1 MDTNST
7 YETNENPID
16 RTVDNYLSEAESSF
30 FLQFNKYTDILT
42 DELLG
47 FKREEMLVSWTSIHP
62 FISNQLSQISRIE
75 RGQWRCR
82 WDALMEPTKKRLF
95 LYDSVDGIFD
105 DFDDVKTLSP
115 EYLFISSGDGSG
127 ETAYTAL
134 MSDYILISVIEIEG
148 VIAKGLLFEKRGI
161 QPSKMAFNPATDY
174 YAPLMIY
181 KNDKGFVSYP
191 VESRSPKFVYNCIS
205 ELVPNRTITTKAIKP
220 ITIEKGRAYYYIDK
234 TADDSLKFRFITG
247 DRKMKRQVRRTD
259 AKFDIRHRAVTSPA
273 IIIDLDSFRV
283 ISYFNKDAETPFL
296 LDEHHY
302 AMELTED
309 YLKKTARQ
317 PDELMD
323 RKKPTVY
330 SLYRKAVERLNPSL
344 LKHFTNCEGMVSNI
358 PGAYY
363 HAGKQDRIL
372 FLMTNAER
380 ILTGKKKTFTTG
392 KNQMVLSP
400 CGFDLR
406 PYLKELEDNGIIEP
420 EMSKDDN
427 RLRYRLSEKTSLSE
441 ITLFSFIMSCKIA
454 EKYMDLEPR
463 DKIIWDYSYHETVWE
478 QKIVHQWIDA
488 AGEKK
493 YTWRESKD
501 SKSIIYKSENK
512 KDTNKIIKVE
522 PRRQFRIGY
531 FAKLFNV
538 EENSIRTLK
547 STAIDSVNVSM
558 KPSLQNIIK
567 YIYAVDHQDNDN
579 NRESTTEQMKS
590 E

>member
-16 RTVDNYLSEAESSF
+16 RTVDNFLSEAESSF
-30 FLQFNKYTDILT
+30 FQQFNKYIVILT

-47 FKREEMLVSWTSIHP
+47 FKREEMFVSWTSIHP
-62 FISNQLSQISRIE
+62 FISNQLSRIE

-82 WDALMEPTKKRLF
+82 WAALMEPMKKRLF
-95 LYDSVDGIFD
+95 LYDSVDGLFD

-148 VIAKGLLFEKRGI
+148 LIAKGLLFEKRGI
-161 QPSKMAFNPATDY
+161 QPSKMAFNPSTDY

-205 ELVPNRTITTKAIKP
+205 ELVPNRTITTKDIKP

-234 TADDSLKFRFITG
+234 TADDSLEFRFITG
-247 DRKMKRQVRRTD
+247 DRKMKRQVRRTS

-283 ISYFNKDAETPFL
+283 IGYFNKDTETPFL

-302 AMELTED
+302 AMELTKD
-309 YLKKTARQ
+309 YLKKNARQ
-317 PDELMD
+317 DDDLTD

-330 SLYRKAVERLNPSL
+330 SLYRKAAERLNPSL
-344 LKHFTNCEGMVSNI
+344 LKHFTNCEGTVSNI

-427 RLRYRLSEKTSLSE
+427 RLRYKLSEKTSLSE
-441 ITLFSFIMSCKIA
+441 ITLFSFIMNCKIA
-454 EKYMDLEPR
+454 DVYQELKSQDQ
-463 DKIIWDYSYHETVWE
+463 IIWDYSYHETFWE
-478 QKIVHQWIDA
+478 QKIVPQWIVDTR
-488 AGEKK
+488 EKK
-493 YTWRESKD
+493 YTWRDSNEGESK
-501 SKSIIYKSENK
+501 IYIFEKK
-512 KDTNKIIKVE
+512 KDKYRTFAVNPKK
-522 PRRQFRIGY
+522 QFRIGY
-531 FAKLFNV
+531 FARLFNID
-538 EENSIRTLK
+538 ENSIRTLK
-547 STAIDSVNVSM
+547 STAVDPLNVKN
-558 KPSLQNIIK
+558 KPALQNIIK
-567 YIYAVDHQDNDN
+567 YIYTVDRQNDEKTK
-579 NRESTTEQMKS
+579 ESTSGQ
-590 E
+590 

>member
-16 RTVDNYLSEAESSF
+16 RTVDNFLSEAESSF
-30 FLQFNKYTDILT
+30 FQQFNKYIVILT

-47 FKREEMLVSWTSIHP
+47 FKREEMFVSWTSIHP
-62 FISNQLSQISRIE
+62 FISNQLSRIE

-95 LYDSVDGIFD
+95 LYDSVDGLFD

-148 VIAKGLLFEKRGI
+148 LIAKGLLFEKRGI
-161 QPSKMAFNPATDY
+161 QPSKMAFNPSTDY

-205 ELVPNRTITTKAIKP
+205 ELVPNRTITTKDIKP

-234 TADDSLKFRFITG
+234 TADDSLEFRFITG
-247 DRKMKRQVRRTD
+247 DRKMKRQVRRTS

-283 ISYFNKDAETPFL
+283 IGYFNKDTETPFL

-302 AMELTED
+302 AMELTKD
-309 YLKKTARQ
+309 YLKKNARQ
-317 PDELMD
+317 DDDLTD

-330 SLYRKAVERLNPSL
+330 SLYRKAAERLNPSL
-344 LKHFTNCEGMVSNI
+344 LKHFTNCEGTVSNI

-392 KNQMVLSP
+392 NNQMLLSP
-400 CGFDLR
+400 CDFDLR

-427 RLRYRLSEKTSLSE
+427 RLRYKLSEKTSLSE
-441 ITLFSFIMSCKIA
+441 ITLFSFIMNCKIA
-454 EKYMDLEPR
+454 DVYQELKSQDQ
-463 DKIIWDYSYHETVWE
+463 KIWDYSYHETFWE
-478 QKIVHQWIDA
+478 QMIEPKWIDDTR
-488 AGEKK
+488 EKK
-493 YTWRESKD
+493 YTWRDSNEGESKL
-501 SKSIIYKSENK
+501 YLSEK
-512 KDTNKIIKVE
+512 KKGTKRTIEVNPKK
-522 PRRQFRIGY
+522 QFRIGY
-531 FAKLFNV
+531 FARLFNV
-538 EENSIRTLK
+538 DENSIRTLK
-547 STAIDSVNVSM
+547 STAVDPLNVED
-558 KPSLQNIIK
+558 KPALQNIIK
-567 YIYAVDHQDNDN
+567 YIYAVDHPDDEKTG
-579 NRESTTEQMKS
+579 ESTSEQ
-590 E
+590 

>member
-16 RTVDNYLSEAESSF
+16 RTVDNFLSEAESSF

-42 DELLG
+42 DGRLG
-47 FKREEMLVSWTSIHP
+47 FKREEMFVSWTSIHP
-62 FISNQLSQISRIE
+62 FISNQLSQISRVE

-82 WDALMEPTKKRLF
+82 WDALMEPMKKKIF
-95 LYDSVDGIFD
+95 LYDSVDGLFD
-105 DFDDVKTLSP
+105 DFDDAKTLSP
-115 EYLFISSGDGSG
+115 EYLFISSGDGRG

-148 VIAKGLLFEKRGI
+148 ILAKGLLFEKRGV
-161 QPSKMAFNPATDY
+161 QPSRMAFNPATDY

-181 KNDKGFVSYP
+181 KNENGIFSHP

-205 ELVPNRTITTKAIKP
+205 ELIPCRTITTKTIKP
-220 ITIEKGRAYYYIDK
+220 ITIKKGRAYYYIDK
-234 TADDSLKFRFITG
+234 TADDSLEFRFITG
-247 DRKMKRQVRRTD
+247 DRKMKRQVRMTS

-283 ISYFNKDAETPFL
+283 IGYFYKDAEIPFL
-296 LDEHHY
+296 LDDHQY

-309 YLKKTARQ
+309 YLKKNARQ
-317 PDELMD
+317 DEDLMD

-463 DKIIWDYSYHETVWE
+463 DKIIWDYSYHETFWE
-478 QKIVHQWIDA
+478 QKIVPLWVNNPK
-488 AGEKK
+488 EKK
-493 YTWRESKD
+493 YTWRDSNEGESK
-501 SKSIIYKSENK
+501 IYISEKK
-512 KDTNKIIKVE
+512 KDTNRTIKVN
-522 PRRQFRIGY
+522 PKKQFRIGY
-531 FAKLFNV
+531 FARLFNV

-547 STAIDSVNVSM
+547 STAVDPLNVED
-558 KPSLQNIIK
+558 KPALQNIIK
-567 YIYAVDHQDNDN
+567 YIYAVDHPYNDN

>member
-7 YETNENPID
+7 YESNESPID
-16 RTVDNYLSEAESSF
+16 RTVDNCLSEAESSF

-42 DELLG
+42 DGRLG
-47 FKREEMLVSWTSIHP
+47 FKREEMFVSWTSIHP
-62 FISNQLSQISRIE
+62 FISNQLSKISRIE

-82 WDALMEPTKKRLF
+82 WAALMEPMKKRLF
-95 LYDSVDGIFD
+95 LYDSVDGLFD

-161 QPSKMAFNPATDY
+161 QPSKMAFNPSTDY

-205 ELVPNRTITTKAIKP
+205 ELVPNRTITTKDIKP

-234 TADDSLKFRFITG
+234 TADDSLEFRFITG
-247 DRKMKRQVRRTD
+247 DRKMKRQVRRTS

-283 ISYFNKDAETPFL
+283 IGYFNKDTETPFL

-302 AMELTED
+302 AMELTKD
-309 YLKKTARQ
+309 YLKKNARQ
-317 PDELMD
+317 DDDLTD

-330 SLYRKAVERLNPSL
+330 SLYRKAAERLNPSL
-344 LKHFTNCEGMVSNI
+344 LKHFTNCEGTVSNI

-392 KNQMVLSP
+392 NNQMLLSP
-400 CGFDLR
+400 CDFDLR

-427 RLRYRLSEKTSLSE
+427 RLRYKLSEKTSLSE
-441 ITLFSFIMSCKIA
+441 ITLFSFIMNCKIA
-454 EKYMDLEPR
+454 DVYQELKSQDQ
-463 DKIIWDYSYHETVWE
+463 IIWDYSYHETFWE
-478 QKIVHQWIDA
+478 QKIVPQWIVDTR
-488 AGEKK
+488 EKK
-493 YTWRESKD
+493 YTWRDSNEGESK
-501 SKSIIYKSENK
+501 IYIFEKK
-512 KDTNKIIKVE
+512 KDKYRTFAVNPKK
-522 PRRQFRIGY
+522 QFRIGY
-531 FAKLFNV
+531 FARLFNV
-538 EENSIRTLK
+538 DENSIRTLK
-547 STAIDSVNVSM
+547 STAVDPLNVKN
-558 KPSLQNIIK
+558 KPALQNIIK
-567 YIYAVDHQDNDN
+567 YIYTVDRQNDEKTK
-579 NRESTTEQMKS
+579 ESTSEQ
-590 E
+590 

>member
-7 YETNENPID
+7 YESNGNP
-16 RTVDNYLSEAESSF
+16 RTVDNCLSEAESSF
-30 FLQFNKYTDILT
+30 FQQFNKYIVILT

-47 FKREEMLVSWTSIHP
+47 FKREEMFVSWTSIHP
-62 FISNQLSQISRIE
+62 FISNQLSRIE

-82 WDALMEPTKKRLF
+82 WAALMEPMKKRLF
-95 LYDSVDGIFD
+95 LYDSVDGLFD

-127 ETAYTAL
+127 ETVYTAL

-148 VIAKGLLFEKRGI
+148 LIAKGLLFEKRGI
-161 QPSKMAFNPATDY
+161 QPSKMAFNPSTDY

-205 ELVPNRTITTKAIKP
+205 ELVPNRTITTKDIKP

-234 TADDSLKFRFITG
+234 TADDSLEFRFITG
-247 DRKMKRQVRRTD
+247 DRKMKRQVRRTS

-283 ISYFNKDAETPFL
+283 IGYFNKDTETPFL

-302 AMELTED
+302 AMELTKD
-309 YLKKTARQ
+309 YLKKNARQ
-317 PDELMD
+317 DDDLTD

-330 SLYRKAVERLNPSL
+330 SLYRKAAERLNPSL
-344 LKHFTNCEGMVSNI
+344 LKHFTNCEGTVSNI

-392 KNQMVLSP
+392 NNQMLLSP
-400 CGFDLR
+400 CDFDLR

-427 RLRYRLSEKTSLSE
+427 RLRYKLSEKTSLSE
-441 ITLFSFIMSCKIA
+441 ITLFSFIMNCKIA
-454 EKYMDLEPR
+454 DVYQELKSQDQ
-463 DKIIWDYSYHETVWE
+463 IIWDYSYHETFWE
-478 QKIVHQWIDA
+478 QKIVPQWIVDTR
-488 AGEKK
+488 EKK
-493 YTWRESKD
+493 YTWRDSNEGESK
-501 SKSIIYKSENK
+501 IYIFEKK
-512 KDTNKIIKVE
+512 KDKYRTFAVNPKK
-522 PRRQFRIGY
+522 QFRIGY
-531 FAKLFNV
+531 FARLFNV
-538 EENSIRTLK
+538 DENSIRTLK
-547 STAIDSVNVSM
+547 STAVDPLNVKN
-558 KPSLQNIIK
+558 KPALQNIIK
-567 YIYAVDHQDNDN
+567 YIYTVDRQNDEKTK
-579 NRESTTEQMKS
+579 ESTSGQ
-590 E
+590 

>member
-7 YETNENPID
+7 YESNGNP
-16 RTVDNYLSEAESSF
+16 RTVDNCLSEAESSF
-30 FLQFNKYTDILT
+30 FLHFNKYIDILT

-47 FKREEMLVSWTSIHP
+47 FKREEMFVSWTSIHP
-62 FISNQLSQISRIE
+62 FISNQLSRIE

-82 WDALMEPTKKRLF
+82 WAALMEPMKKRLF
-95 LYDSVDGIFD
+95 LYDSVDGLFD

-148 VIAKGLLFEKRGI
+148 LIAKGLLFEKRGI
-161 QPSKMAFNPATDY
+161 QPSKMAFNPSTDY

-205 ELVPNRTITTKAIKP
+205 ELVPNRTITTKDIKP

-234 TADDSLKFRFITG
+234 TADDSLEFRFITG
-247 DRKMKRQVRRTD
+247 DRKMKRQVRRTS

-283 ISYFNKDAETPFL
+283 ISYFNKDTETPFL

-302 AMELTED
+302 AMELTKD
-309 YLKKTARQ
+309 YLKKNARQ
-317 PDELMD
+317 DDDLTD

-330 SLYRKAVERLNPSL
+330 SLYRKAAERLNPSL
-344 LKHFTNCEGMVSNI
+344 LKHFTNCEGTVSNI

-392 KNQMVLSP
+392 NNQMLLSP
-400 CGFDLR
+400 CDFDLR

-427 RLRYRLSEKTSLSE
+427 RLRYKLSEKTSLSE
-441 ITLFSFIMSCKIA
+441 ITLFSFIMNCKIA
-454 EKYMDLEPR
+454 DVYQELKSQDQ
-463 DKIIWDYSYHETVWE
+463 IIWDYSYHETFWE
-478 QKIVHQWIDA
+478 QKIVPQWIVDTR
-488 AGEKK
+488 EKK
-493 YTWRESKD
+493 YTWRDSNEGESK
-501 SKSIIYKSENK
+501 IYIFEKK
-512 KDTNKIIKVE
+512 KDKYRTFAVNPKK
-522 PRRQFRIGY
+522 QFRIGY
-531 FAKLFNV
+531 FARLFNV
-538 EENSIRTLK
+538 DENSIRTLK
-547 STAIDSVNVSM
+547 STAVDPLNVKN
-558 KPSLQNIIK
+558 KPALQNIIK
-567 YIYAVDHQDNDN
+567 YIYTVDRQNDEKTK
-579 NRESTTEQMKS
+579 ESTSGQ
-590 E
+590 

>member
-16 RTVDNYLSEAESSF
+16 RTVDNFLSEAESSF
-30 FLQFNKYTDILT
+30 FQQFNKYIVILT

-47 FKREEMLVSWTSIHP
+47 FKREEMFVSWTSIHP
-62 FISNQLSQISRIE
+62 FISNQLSRIE

-82 WDALMEPTKKRLF
+82 WAALMEPMKKRLF
-95 LYDSVDGIFD
+95 LYDSVDGLFD

-148 VIAKGLLFEKRGI
+148 LIAKGLLFEKRGI
-161 QPSKMAFNPATDY
+161 QPSKMAFNPSTDY

-205 ELVPNRTITTKAIKP
+205 ELVPNRTITTKDIKP

-234 TADDSLKFRFITG
+234 TADDSLEFRFITG
-247 DRKMKRQVRRTD
+247 DRKMKRQVRRTS

-283 ISYFNKDAETPFL
+283 IGYFNKDTETPFL

-302 AMELTED
+302 AMELTKD
-309 YLKKTARQ
+309 YLKKNARQ
-317 PDELMD
+317 DDDLTD

-330 SLYRKAVERLNPSL
+330 SLYRKAAERLNPSL
-344 LKHFTNCEGMVSNI
+344 LKHFTNCEGTVSNI

-392 KNQMVLSP
+392 NNQMLLSP
-400 CGFDLR
+400 CDFDLR

-427 RLRYRLSEKTSLSE
+427 RLRYKLSEKTSLSE
-441 ITLFSFIMSCKIA
+441 ITLFSFIMNCKIA
-454 EKYMDLEPR
+454 DVYQELKSQDQ
-463 DKIIWDYSYHETVWE
+463 IIWDYSYHETFWE
-478 QKIVHQWIDA
+478 QKIVPQWIVDTR
-488 AGEKK
+488 EKK
-493 YTWRESKD
+493 YTWRDSNEGESK
-501 SKSIIYKSENK
+501 IYIFEKK
-512 KDTNKIIKVE
+512 KDKYRTFAVNPKK
-522 PRRQFRIGY
+522 QFRIGY
-531 FAKLFNV
+531 FARLFNV
-538 EENSIRTLK
+538 DENSIRTLK
-547 STAIDSVNVSM
+547 STAVDPLNVKN
-558 KPSLQNIIK
+558 KPALQNIIK
-567 YIYAVDHQDNDN
+567 YIYTVDRQNDEKTK
-579 NRESTTEQMKS
+579 ESTSEQ
-590 E
+590 

>member
-7 YETNENPID
+7 YESNGNPID
-16 RTVDNYLSEAESSF
+16 LTVDNCLSEAESSF
-30 FLQFNKYTDILT
+30 FLQFNKYIDILT

-47 FKREEMLVSWTSIHP
+47 FKREEMFVSWTSIHP

-82 WDALMEPTKKRLF
+82 WNTLMEPMKKRLF
-95 LYDSVDGIFD
+95 LYGSVDGLFD

-148 VIAKGLLFEKRGI
+148 ILAKGLLFEKRGV

-296 LDEHHY
+296 LDDHHY

-317 PDELMD
+317 PDDLTD

-330 SLYRKAVERLNPSL
+330 SLYRKAAERLNPSL
-344 LKHFTNCEGMVSNI
+344 LKHFNNCEGKVSNI

-380 ILTGKKKTFTTG
+380 IITGKKKTYTTEN
-392 KNQMVLSP
+392 NQMVLSP

-406 PYLKELEDNGIIEP
+406 PYLKELEDNGIIES
-420 EMSKDDN
+420 EISKDDN
-427 RLRYRLSEKTSLSE
+427 RLRYKLSEKTSLSE
-441 ITLFSFIMSCKIA
+441 ITLFSFIMNCKIA
-454 EKYMDLEPR
+454 DNYQSLKNDR
-463 DKIIWDYSYHETVWE
+463 DKKIWDYSYHETFWE
-478 QKIVHQWIDA
+478 QMIEPKWIDDTR
-488 AGEKK
+488 EKK
-493 YTWRESKD
+493 YTWRDSNEGESKL
-501 SKSIIYKSENK
+501 YLSEK
-512 KDTNKIIKVE
+512 KKGTKRTIEVNPKK
-522 PRRQFRIGY
+522 QFRIGY
-531 FAKLFNV
+531 FARLFNV
-538 EENSIRTLK
+538 DENSIRTLK
-547 STAIDSVNVSM
+547 STAVDPLNVED
-558 KPSLQNIIK
+558 KPALQNIIK
-567 YIYAVDHQDNDN
+567 YIYAVDYPDDGKTE
-579 NRESTTEQMKS
+579 ESTSEQ
-590 E
+590 

>member
-1 MDTNST
+1 M
-7 YETNENPID
+7 
-16 RTVDNYLSEAESSF
+16 
-30 FLQFNKYTDILT
+30 
-42 DELLG
+42 
-47 FKREEMLVSWTSIHP
+47 
-62 FISNQLSQISRIE
+62 
-75 RGQWRCR
+75 
-82 WDALMEPTKKRLF
+82 KKRLF
-95 LYDSVDGIFD
+95 LYDSVDGLFD

-134 MSDYILISVIEIEG
+134 MSDYVLISVIEIEG

-161 QPSKMAFNPATDY
+161 QPSKMAFNPSTDY

-205 ELVPNRTITTKAIKP
+205 ELVPNRTITTKDIKP

-247 DRKMKRQVRRTD
+247 DRKMKRQVRSTS

-283 ISYFNKDAETPFL
+283 IGYFNKDTETPFL

-302 AMELTED
+302 AMELTKD
-309 YLKKTARQ
+309 YLKKNARQ
-317 PDELMD
+317 DDDLTD

-330 SLYRKAVERLNPSL
+330 SLYRKAAERLNPSL
-344 LKHFTNCEGMVSNI
+344 LKNFTNCEGTVSNI

-392 KNQMVLSP
+392 NNQMVLSP
-400 CGFDLR
+400 CDFDLR

-427 RLRYRLSEKTSLSE
+427 RLRYKLSEKTSLSE
-441 ITLFSFIMSCKIA
+441 ITLFSFIMNCKIA
-454 EKYMDLEPR
+454 DNYQVLDSR
-463 DKIIWDYSYHETVWE
+463 DKKIWDYSYHETYWE
-478 QKIVHQWIDA
+478 QKIVPQWVDNTK
-488 AGEKK
+488 EKK
-493 YTWRESKD
+493 YTWRDSNEGESK
-501 SKSIIYKSENK
+501 IYLSEKK
-512 KDTNKIIKVE
+512 KDTNRTIEVNPKK
-522 PRRQFRIGY
+522 QFRIGY
-531 FAKLFNV
+531 FARLFNV
-538 EENSIRTLK
+538 DENSIRTLK
-547 STAIDSVNVSM
+547 STAVDPLNVED
-558 KPSLQNIIK
+558 KPALQNIIK
-567 YIYAVDHQDNDN
+567 YIYTVDYPDDEKTK
-579 NRESTTEQMKS
+579 ESTSEQ
-590 E
+590 